1 MASKT
6 KSKSTV
12 AGSVPGPAAAGKGA
26 APAAAAAAIKDPN
39 VLYPPHDVFVPPP
52 FPEARRLTGS
62 AQALGVDSKPK
73 SLRQALT
80 RQWANKADAVR
91 DLRATIIPPLPAT
104 QSNLAAAVTATLS
117 VATSRANSK
126 PASKPASRAPS
137 TVRLNATS
145 AGTTARRAA
154 VAPPSKPAAPP
165 APSISRAPSMAG
177 VKKPAKGADKK
188 TAASPP
194 PPPLPPPDPELA
206 RALAALAELSD
217 TPRPKSRNGLTTP
230 PVARPR
236 SAKDMDALV
245 PATAHTVDP
254 DLRRRWDGMRAARQV
269 WLESVRLELEGP
281 LGHELGAPGEPMVL
295 RSVSPIPRL
304 ADPLPDYPAPSIV
317 DRHRAHMHAWYAAQL
332 APTARVLTAVVA
344 DFTRTAH
351 AIIDG
356 ALARENQ
363 VHSHLAQELG
373 ELQADI
379 ASIVSRSDLDARLAI
394 VRELVAQD
402 VECADE
408 ATAGVSTAQEAA
420 SKRMSDAVAA
430 FHATLDPDGYCENDN
445 TERAIAQQFPRPIGA
460 ILARAADRLLVAAA
474 AHVLRTRRDVEAR
487 VLDMQVRATQRFRDL
502 VEPGVAAVRAAWPA
516 ARPKHVL
523 ETYMGVVCNK
533 AWVAEIADACIAAI
547 APLARHGA
555 DHGIPGAA
563 PAAAIETAKA
573 QVAAA
578 TTAIITRTLESIATA
593 GLYAVDALLACDLP
607 SSGSTP
613 AIDRGAMRTA
623 LQAQVPWADIEY
635 FGRAVVRAVHA
646 DLDRLAAA
654 GRVARRYLACVAEVA
669 SNVREVVEKGIG
681 LLDRDLESSWHV
693 HDTEVTGL
701 YRRLDEAKAAMKACR
716 DESKCERIFGGI
728 TELAEELEQVLT
740 ARQRHARVVIA
751 NTDEAQRQQLDAF
764 QQQWDAL
771 LVGDH
776 VDVDDLRAKVALMER
791 MKRPAHHA
799 NAVRAPTQP
808 FTNEVMLAR
817 LAENKPAK
825 GASKGKDHRQ
835 PLVAPAQPQQQQ
847 PAQSTPGTA
856 AATTM
861 ADAAPLNFSLVA
873 DLASSTTRLH
883 TLLMRPITVL
893 FAHVAAECAAYRRAY
908 AEQREAAETALDAA
922 VRAHQF
928 RATHHAHRQ
937 QFHHEQAARL
947 LRGEYVQ
954 RQLAIQADRQEARRA
969 ARDAETQI
977 VALGARHRAAVEA
990 AEQVLSAAVQA
1001 IATDAQ
1007 GAGGSVVCAADL
1019 ARLER
1024 RWGKVADEAV
1034 ANAAGVMDAVQADWN
1049 ALAAAWAAAAGSAA
1063 ATEAGTSTPTSAA
1076 AGAAGGLFAAA
1087 QGHALDGPMTDLGVQ
1102 FRDGHQRVAK
1112 ARTRV
1117 KDVLAAAI
1125 AQVGQIRTELAVM
1138 AKTTTALTQA
1148 RNRVRALVLADQQE
1162 HTKIMSEVAERLA
1175 ALDAHQRGGDG
1186 GDALDAVARVAQV
1199 LIEAHAVVARRAALI
1214 AGCALPE
1221 PVVPFVKTLAQF
1233 LESTKGRNDRP
1244 SGSAGMLDVPA
1255 RRRGSVSAGSSAKSS
1270 TTSSRAGSGRAP
1282 PASSTKRAG
1291 TASSKSTKSR
1301 ESLKE
1306 TWLRTWHADITA
1318 IQDQYAVRRTWY
1330 QVQSWVVMDALALAA
1345 LAHAAT
1351 DTMTAHV
1358 DAHITA
1364 CNAELNKWLTSTLRV
1379 HVHVLVQHVME
1390 NLHRRLA
1397 ADWKLATEA
1406 WAVAVCDNVARDVA
1420 HRRKG
1425 WAEFVE
1431 SRTGLPAEFTGVD
1444 GAWKSRFNDENASWI
1459 RDTLEGLVVAPNV
1472 DKCSELID
1480 RHRRLVVYV
1489 VHVLAPLTLLDN
1501 ASSGTDVVVMVPA
1514 ALVPLCDPHARIAT
1528 ESALTV
1534 TLHSEAA
1541 NLAAWIAESE
1551 RRFREQVET
1560 DRTAAV
1566 RELRVWAD
1574 GWVRAMT
1581 LLAEDCWG

>member
-12 AGSVPGPAAAGKGA
+12 SGSVPGPAAGKGA
-26 APAAAAAAIKDPN
+26 APSPAAAAIKDPN
-39 VLYPPHDVFVPPP
+39 VLYPPHDVPIPPP

-62 AQALGVDSKPK
+62 AQALGVDSTPK
-73 SLRQALT
+73 SLRQALA
-80 RQWANKADAVR
+80 RQWATKDDAVR
-91 DLRATIIPPLPAT
+91 VLRATKIPPLPAAP
-104 QSNLAAAVTATLS
+104 SKLAAAVTATLS
-117 VATSRANSK
+117 VATSRASSK

-137 TVRLNATS
+137 TARLNATS
-145 AGTTARRAA
+145 AGATTRRAA
-154 VAPPSKPAAPP
+154 AAPPSKPAGPP

-188 TAASPP
+188 SAASPP

-206 RALAALAELSD
+206 RALATLAERAD

-230 PVARPR
+230 PAARPR
-236 SAKDMDALV
+236 TAKDMAALV
-245 PATAHTVDP
+245 PATSHTVDP
-254 DLRRRWDGMRAARQV
+254 DLRRRWDEMRAARQV
-269 WLESVRLELEGP
+269 WLDSVRLELEGP
-281 LGHELGAPGEPMVL
+281 LGRDLGGPGEPMPL
-295 RSVSPIPRL
+295 RSMSPIPRP
-304 ADPLPDYPAPSIV
+304 ADPIPDDPAPSIV
-317 DRHRAHMHAWYAAQL
+317 DRHRAHMHAWYATQL
-332 APTARVLTAVVA
+332 APIARVLTATVA

-351 AIIDG
+351 AIVDG

-373 ELQADI
+373 TLQSSIALI
-379 ASIVSRSDLDARLAI
+379 ASRTDLDARLAI
-394 VRELVAQD
+394 VQELVAQD

-408 ATAGVSTAQEAA
+408 ATAGVSAAQEAA
-420 SKRMSDAVAA
+420 SARMSDAVAA
-430 FHATLDPDGYCENDN
+430 FHATLDPDGYCERDDS
-445 TERAIAQQFPRPIGA
+445 ERVIAQQFPQPIGA
-460 ILARAADRLLVAAA
+460 VLARAADRLLVAAA

-502 VEPGVAAVRAAWPA
+502 VEPGVAAVRAAWPN

-523 ETYMGVVCNK
+523 ETYMAVVRDK
-533 AWVAEIADACIAAI
+533 AWVAEIADACVAAV
-547 APLARHGA
+547 APLARHGTEN
-555 DHGIPGAA
+555 GVPGAA
-563 PAAAIETAKA
+563 PAAAIETAKT

-578 TTAIITRTLESIATA
+578 TTAIVTRALESIATA

-607 SSGSTP
+607 SSRSTP
-613 AIDRGAMRTA
+613 AIDRGALRTA
-623 LQAQVPWADIEY
+623 LQSQVPWADIEY

-669 SNVREVVEKGIG
+669 SNVRETVEKGVG
-681 LLDRDLESSWHV
+681 SLDRDLESSWHV

-701 YRRLDEAKAAMKACR
+701 YRRLDEAKQAMQACR

-728 TELAEELEQVLT
+728 TELVEELEQVFT

-764 QQQWDAL
+764 QQQWSTL
-771 LVGDH
+771 LVGNH
-776 VDVDDLRAKVALMER
+776 VDIDDLRAKVALMER

-799 NAVRAPTQP
+799 NAARVPTQP

-825 GASKGKDHRQ
+825 GASKSKDHR
-835 PLVAPAQPQQQQ
+835 APPAAAAPPQQPQ
-847 PAQSTPGTA
+847 QSTPGTA
-856 AATTM
+856 PVAADT
-861 ADAAPLNFSLVA
+861 APLNFSLAA
-873 DLASSTTRLH
+873 DLASCTARLH
-883 TLLMRPITVL
+883 TLLTRPITVL

-928 RATHHAHRQ
+928 HATHHAHRQ

-954 RQLAIQADRQEARRA
+954 RQLAIQADRQDARRA
-969 ARDAETQI
+969 ARDVETQI
-977 VALGARHRAAVEA
+977 AALGARHRAAVEA

-1001 IATDAQ
+1001 IAADAQ
-1007 GAGGSVVCAADL
+1007 GAGGTVVSAADL

-1024 RWGKVADEAV
+1024 HWGKVADEAV
-1034 ANAAGVMDAVQADWN
+1034 ANAAGVMGAVQGDWSL
-1049 ALAAAWAAAAGSAA
+1049 LAAAWAAAAGSAA
-1063 ATEAGTSTPTSAA
+1063 ATEAGSSTPTPGA
-1076 AGAAGGLFAAA
+1076 AGAASGLVAAA
-1087 QGHALDGPMTDLGVQ
+1087 QGHALDGPMADLGAQ

-1112 ARTRV
+1112 ARARV

-1125 AQVGQIRTELAVM
+1125 AQVGQIRTELTVV

-1162 HTKIMSEVAERLA
+1162 HAKVMGEVAERLA
-1175 ALDAHQRGGDG
+1175 ALDVHQGSGDG
-1186 GDALDAVARVAQV
+1186 GDALDSVARVAQV
-1199 LIEAHAVVARRAALI
+1199 LIEAHAVVASRAALI
-1214 AGCALPE
+1214 SGCAIPE
-1221 PVVPFVKTLAQF
+1221 PVMPFFKTLAQF
-1233 LESTKGRNDRP
+1233 LESAKVRNERP
-1244 SGSAGMLDVPA
+1244 SGSASVLDVPA
-1255 RRRGSVSAGSSAKSS
+1255 TRRGSISAGSSAKSS
-1270 TTSSRAGSGRAP
+1270 TTSSRTGSGRAP
-1282 PASSTKRAG
+1282 PASSTKRSG
-1291 TASSKSTKSR
+1291 TASTSKSAKSR

-1306 TWLRTWHADITA
+1306 TWLRLWHADIAA

-1330 QVQSWVVMDALALAA
+1330 QAQSWVMMDALALAA

-1358 DAHITA
+1358 DAHIAA
-1364 CNAELNKWLTSTLRV
+1364 CNAELNKWLTSTLLV
-1379 HVHVLVQHVME
+1379 HVHALVQHVVEM
-1390 NLHRRLA
+1390 LHRRLA
-1397 ADWKLATEA
+1397 ADWKLATGA
-1406 WAVAVCDNVARDVA
+1406 WSATVRETVTRDVA
-1420 HRRKG
+1420 QRRKG
-1425 WAEFVE
+1425 WNEIVE
-1431 SRTGLPAEFTGVD
+1431 SRTGLTAEYTDTD
-1444 GAWKSRFNDENASWI
+1444 GAWKSRFNNGNAAWI
-1459 RDTLEGLVVAPNV
+1459 RDTVEGLVVTPIL
-1472 DKCSELID
+1472 DKCTDLVD

-1489 VHVLAPLTLLDN
+1489 VHVLAPLTWLDD
-1501 ASSGTDVVVMVPA
+1501 ATSGTDVVEMVPA
-1514 ALVPLCDPHARIAT
+1514 ALVPLCDPHAKVST

-1534 TLHSEAA
+1534 TLHSDAA
-1541 NLAAWIAESE
+1541 SLAAWIAESE

-1560 DRTAAV
+1560 DRTAAT
-1566 RELRVWAD
+1566 RELRLWAD

-1581 LLAEDCWG
+1581 LLAEDC